1 MMDKRSKRMFIVT
14 LTIREQCWNY
24 KIGQVIN
31 SAIISNSLRN
41 AYETFQDTHCGGE
54 YPSYQ
59 ITNIEDTCAS
69 GFFMPDISSKNL
81 M

>member
-1 MMDKRSKRMFIVT
+1 MDKRSKRLFIVT

-24 KIGQVIN
+24 KIGQIIN
-31 SAIISNSLRN
+31 SAVISNSLQN
-41 AYETFQDTHCGGE
+41 AWQTFEDRHCGGE

-59 ITNIEDTCAS
+59 ITNIEDTCGS